1 MDLTLTDELMLLAL
15 DDEKGNFVAESL
27 AFTYALSGSVIMELS
42 LRDKIDLRGKEV
54 IIKGSGRTGDD
65 LLDSQ
70 LELIRQSKKV
80 RKIDYWI
87 DKIGGKESDII
98 ENSIAKLVKSGI
110 LRKEEKKYLWVFTSK
125 KYPTSNP
132 TIENQLRRRLLDVL
146 EKNAEPSLN
155 EIMLISL
162 VDACSLN
169 VEVFGKEKA
178 KKYDKKIKSIIE
190 QSKSN
195 AAINGTIKEIHDA
208 VMACLVVMMATTIIV
223 TSS

>member
-27 AFTYALSGSVIMELS
+27 AFTYALSGSIIMELS
-42 LRDKIDLRGKEV
+42 HRDKIDLRGKDV
-54 IIKGSGRTGDD
+54 IIKGSGRTGDA

-132 TIENQLRRRLLDVL
+132 KVENLLRGRLLDVI

-178 KKYDKKIKSIIE
+178 KKYKKRIKSVIE
-190 QSKSN
+190 ESGGN
-195 AAINGTIKEIHDA
+195 AAINEAVKEIHDA
-208 VMACLVVMMATTIIV
+208 VMACLVIMMTTVVI